1 MAGVAV
7 LVDDMWDGGPS
18 WCSIIVDS
26 MVVLA
31 LDTTMR
37 SGSCALERDGHVIL
51 EHAGDA
57 SVSQAARL
65 PRELMV
71 LLGDAGLTLGDVDVF
86 AVATGPGSFTGLR
99 VGIATMQG
107 LAFAEDKP
115 LIGVSTFEA
124 LAAIGAAAGQ
134 PRIATWVDA
143 WRGDVFAALYEGGRE
158 IVPPAVAT
166 PRDLLRDMESG
177 ALFIGDGAALHRELV
192 LQTLGDRARIA
203 EPADPLLAGTMAT
216 RAAVRAEGGEAPAPH
231 AIRPLYV
238 RRSDAELARM
248 ARDARAS
255 H

>member
-1 MAGVAV
+1 
-7 LVDDMWDGGPS
+7 
-18 WCSIIVDS
+18 

-37 SGSCALERDGHVIL
+37 GGSCALARDGAVVR
-51 EHAGDA
+51 EQAGDA
-57 SVSQAARL
+57 SVSQATRL
-65 PRELMV
+65 PLELMT
-71 LLGDAGLTLGDVDVF
+71 LLEEARTALREVDLF

-107 LAFAEDKP
+107 LAFAEGKP

-124 LAAIGAAAGQ
+124 LAAIGGAAAHGAPGASSQ
-134 PRIATWVDA
+134 PPPRGCRIATWVDA
-143 WRGDVFAALYEGGRE
+143 WRGDVFAALYDGGRE
-158 IVPPAVAT
+158 VAAPVVGHPAE
-166 PRDLLRDMESG
+166 LLASLRGPM
-177 ALFIGDGAALHRELV
+177 LFIGDGAAIHAGLIR
-192 LQTLGDRARIA
+192 QTLGGGAWIA
-203 EPADPLLAGTMAT
+203 EPADPLLAGTIAASASA
-216 RAAVRAEGGEAPAPH
+216 RARAGEAPPPH